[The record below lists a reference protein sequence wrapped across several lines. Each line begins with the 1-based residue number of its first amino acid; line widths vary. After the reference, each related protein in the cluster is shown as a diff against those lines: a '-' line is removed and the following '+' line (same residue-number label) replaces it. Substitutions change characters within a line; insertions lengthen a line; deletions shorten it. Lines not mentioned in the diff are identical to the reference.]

1 MSPANT
7 PTVTTTNEITGSG
20 GGIPHDPL
28 STSIIPVAAVLGVC
42 VILIVTVLLVGLVL
56 CILCKRAP
64 NMKDSEHLNQSKVT
78 PSENQGSIPNTED
91 DMINNPLYAK
101 HEDEYTY
108 TPMQTI
114 GGYLAQHSTNKNGIA
129 PESHDS
135 VHVEQITT
143 ATVEGEMVY
152 EEVSFE
158 EQERVYGNVDITIP
172 PDTDNDSSGHLYEPV
187 T

>member
-1 MSPANT
+1 MSPAST

-28 STSIIPVAAVLGVC
+28 SPSIIPVAAVLGVL

-78 PSENQGSIPNTED
+78 PSENQGSTPNTED

-101 HEDEYTY
+101 HEE
-108 TPMQTI
+108 PI

-152 EEVSFE
+152 EELSFE

>member
-78 PSENQGSIPNTED
+78 PSENQGSTPNTE